1 MRVRRVALWLS
12 RVSLPATFVAVYSMM
27 ATPNLIAAA
36 VLGLLTGS
44 MDKVRGASIDLSKT
58 YTNEFVR

>member
-1 MRVRRVALWLS
+1 M
-12 RVSLPATFVAVYSMM
+12 SMFSTDGM
-27 ATPNLIAAA
+27 MTDAGAAA

-44 MDKVRGASIDLSKT
+44 MEKVRGASIDLSKT